1 MLIINTE
8 HYVRGLAAQGSTK
21 IENGVGEQIVL
32 LILQETTDR
41 ESEFFCF
48 FREKRVQE
56 VSASNW
62 TMLQQE
68 WKFCLN
74 CLEGRGTYKVLS
86 VEVSG
91 RLF

>member
-21 IENGVGEQIVL
+21 IENGVREQIVL

-41 ESEFFCF
+41 ESVFFVLFCF
-48 FREKRVQE
+48 SREKRVRE

-74 CLEGRGTYKVLS
+74 CLEGRGS
-86 VEVSG
+86 
-91 RLF
+91 

>member
-41 ESEFFCF
+41 GSGIL
-48 FREKRVQE
+48 FREKKSPRGVRIKLDDGVE
-56 VSASNW
+56 V
-62 TMLQQE
+62 LFE
-68 WKFCLN
+68 LFRG
-74 CLEGRGTYKVLS
+74 EGRG
-86 VEVSG
+86 
-91 RLF
+91 

>member
-21 IENGVGEQIVL
+21 IENGAGEQIVL

-41 ESEFFCF
+41 ESGIFFF
-48 FREKRVQE
+48 FLGRKESKRCPHQ
-56 VSASNW
+56 
-62 TMLQQE
+62 TGPMLQQE

-74 CLEGRGTYKVLS
+74 CLEGRG
-86 VEVSG
+86 
-91 RLF
+91 R